1 MALIKCPKCEQE
13 ISDRGEICP
22 YCRTWLKENHS
33 TQETQ
38 NTTQQCPKCGNTIFK
53 DICPY
58 CHIDISQTRVNKI
71 PTAEQTANTKKIE
84 KVVSVIVGILLII
97 GLLFL
102 ISQCAK
108 DDGTCERCNKEGI
121 YEIGGDKYCEKHYL
135 DVLGELIT
143 WDGD

>member
-1 MALIKCPKCEQE
+1 M
-13 ISDRGEICP
+13 
-22 YCRTWLKENHS
+22 ENKN
-33 TQETQ
+33 ED
-38 NTTQQCPKCGNTIFK
+38 TTRQCPKCGNFVFT

-58 CHIDISQTRVNKI
+58 CHTDISQTKVNKI
-71 PTAEQTANTKKIE
+71 PTAEQTVNTKEIE
-84 KVVSVIVGILLII
+84 KVVIVIVGILLII

-102 ISQCAK
+102 ISQCTK
-108 DDGTCERCNKEGI
+108 DDGTCERCNKEGV